1 MCNYNHD
8 SNNSDA
14 SNVLFN
20 LKTRQADGTNKV
32 MSDALINSSP
42 FMAVHISLLFSAILR
57 DGVSPDNMLV
67 AILIAIPKST
77 KKGLSDSTN
86 YRVIAFC
93 SPLSQLLDM
102 LIRNKSEYIFVHQ
115 IPNLV

>member
-1 MCNYNHD
+1 
-8 SNNSDA
+8 
-14 SNVLFN
+14 
-20 LKTRQADGTNKV
+20 
-32 MSDALINSSP
+32 MSDALINGSP

-57 DGVSPDNMLV
+57 DGVSPDNMLLT
-67 AILIAIPKST
+67 ILIAIPKST
-77 KKGLSDSTN
+77 KKGLSDSTS
-86 YRVIAFC
+86 YRAIAFG